1 MSEYG
6 TYVDLL
12 RIIGAVI
19 AGVGLFLYGLEQF
32 TLEVTR
38 VSGERTQRVF
48 AQLTAS
54 RLRGVLTGAVSTAIV
69 QSSTSVSVV
78 VLSLVESGVLTFVKS
93 IPVILG
99 ANIGTT
105 ITSQLVA
112 LRAIDWGTYM
122 LALGFLVSL
131 LPGKAKHAGR
141 VIFTFGFVFFG
152 LNVVAAALEP
162 LAHLDAAM
170 SVLRRLDDPYSF
182 VLVGMVLT
190 AIIQSSSVTTG
201 LAVVLVQSHVLSFEA
216 GLGIVMGSNAG
227 TCATTWIAS
236 RGMSKAAKR
245 TAWAH
250 IGFNVVGVLI
260 FLPVVRWFAELLHLF
275 PGSEAMQLAHGHLI
289 FNVVTVVIVLVLFTP
304 FRRVLERWIPDD
316 APVVVR

>member
-6 TYVDLL
+6 SYVDVL
-12 RIIGAVI
+12 RIVGAAI
-19 AGVGLFLYGLEQF
+19 AGIGLFLYGLEQF
-32 TLEVTR
+32 TREVTR

-54 RLRGVLTGAVSTAIV
+54 RMRGVLTGAVSTAIV

-78 VLSLVESGVLTFVKS
+78 LLTLVESGVLTFIKA

-112 LRAIDWGTYM
+112 LRAIDWGTYL
-122 LALGFLVSL
+122 LALGFLITL

-141 VIFTFGFVFFG
+141 LIFTFGFVFFG
-152 LNVVAAALEP
+152 LNVIAAALEP
-162 LAHLDAAM
+162 LAQLDAAM
-170 SVLRRLDDPYSF
+170 SILRRFDDPYSF
-182 VLVGMVLT
+182 VLIGIVLT
-190 AIIQSSSVTTG
+190 ALIQSSSVSTG

-216 GLGIVMGSNAG
+216 GLGIIMGSNAG

-236 RGMSKAAKR
+236 RGMSKPAKR

-250 IGFNVVGVLI
+250 IAFNVVGVLV
-260 FLPVVRWFAELLHLF
+260 FMPVVRWFADVLHLL
-275 PGSEAMQLAHGHLI
+275 PGTEAMQLAHGHLI
-289 FNVVTVVIVLVLFTP
+289 FNIVTVVIVLVMFTP
-304 FRRVLERWIPDD
+304 FRRLLERMIPDD
-316 APVVVR
+316 HH